1 MCLEAAKSIPT
12 GELLAYKL
20 IARRKEDG
28 VFVSPIQKST
38 ALVNTKIV
46 PSVLFGI
53 FAGALSVVLSM
64 IIFLCPISK
73 ESVHVVIS
81 SKVGVL
87 EIDNTQY
94 HIKDVFRA
102 SEDSTIVKYVCDDE
116 FLHKI

>member
-1 MCLEAAKSIPT
+1 MVGFALFIV
-12 GELLAYKL
+12 LLCCF
-20 IARRKEDG
+20 IM
-28 VFVSPIQKST
+28 IIT
-38 ALVNTKIV
+38 ALVNTEII

-102 SEDSTIVKYVCDDE
+102 SEDSTIVKYVCGDE
-116 FLHKI
+116 FPAQDLKFTKIN

>member
-1 MCLEAAKSIPT
+1 MVGFALFIV
-12 GELLAYKL
+12 LLCCF
-20 IARRKEDG
+20 IM
-28 VFVSPIQKST
+28 IIT

-81 SKVGVL
+81 SKVVVL

-116 FLHKI
+116 FPAQDLKFTKTN

>member
-1 MCLEAAKSIPT
+1 MVGFALFIV
-12 GELLAYKL
+12 LLCCF
-20 IARRKEDG
+20 IM
-28 VFVSPIQKST
+28 IIT
-38 ALVNTKIV
+38 ALVNTEIV
-46 PSVLFGI
+46 PPVLFGI

-116 FLHKI
+116 FPAQDLKFTKIN

>member
-1 MCLEAAKSIPT
+1 MI
-12 GELLAYKL
+12 
-20 IARRKEDG
+20 I
-28 VFVSPIQKST
+28 T
-38 ALVNTKIV
+38 ALVNTEIV

-53 FAGALSVVLSM
+53 FAGALSVM

-116 FLHKI
+116 FPAQDLKFTKIN

>member
-1 MCLEAAKSIPT
+1 MVGFALFII
-12 GELLAYKL
+12 LLCCF
-20 IARRKEDG
+20 IM
-28 VFVSPIQKST
+28 IIT
-38 ALVNTKIV
+38 ALVNTEIV

-94 HIKDVFRA
+94 HIKALSQTLLNA
-102 SEDSTIVKYVCDDE
+102 SATWTHSPSTTTSSV
-116 FLHKI
+116 

>member
-1 MCLEAAKSIPT
+1 MI
-12 GELLAYKL
+12 
-20 IARRKEDG
+20 I
-28 VFVSPIQKST
+28 T
-38 ALVNTKIV
+38 ALVNTEIV

-81 SKVGVL
+81 SKV
-87 EIDNTQY
+87 DNTQY

-116 FLHKI
+116 FPAQDLKFTKIN